1 LFIIRKKGDKKR
13 RRSHVM
19 VGRGNRKIKR
29 NGKGV
34 ETTDGSRR
42 KTWTQFS
49 VFDGESE
56 PLQD

>member
-1 LFIIRKKGDKKR
+1 MEIRNR

-42 KTWTQFS
+42 KTRKRFF

-56 PLQD
+56 PLKD